1 MFYISKMPD
10 NQDHYRKV
18 ESDTLFQ
25 FWLSSQ
31 QVNVYRQI
39 SNSLYFNYIQQKQT
53 EDFVTHTHRHTK
65 FATTFIFQSG
75 CKTTGDGWP
84 YTAVQPRTRLPRPA
98 QTGTTKSPAPRHA
111 EVSIF

>member
-53 EDFVTHTHRHTK
+53 EDFVTHTQTHKICHHVHLSEWMQNHR
-65 FATTFIFQSG
+65 
-75 CKTTGDGWP
+75 
-84 YTAVQPRTRLPRPA
+84 
-98 QTGTTKSPAPRHA
+98 
-111 EVSIF
+111 